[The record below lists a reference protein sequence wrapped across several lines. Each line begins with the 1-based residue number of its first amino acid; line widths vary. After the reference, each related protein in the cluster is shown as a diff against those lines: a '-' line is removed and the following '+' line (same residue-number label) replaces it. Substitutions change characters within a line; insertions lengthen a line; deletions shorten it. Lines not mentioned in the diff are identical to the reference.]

1 MTEAPIGDPFELR
14 HAATD
19 RATIVNVPERW
30 LLAIDGV
37 GSPDADDYRLAGQVL
52 RTALA
57 NVSARLRR
65 LGWTGQ
71 PTRVLETA
79 WWIHPEVPPDQTAE
93 AFKDRR
99 VWHWQQMIEL
109 PLAATEDDVESA
121 IDQTRREAGR
131 VVPLLRTVHFV
142 EGVSAQ
148 ILHVGAS
155 PVDEAVR
162 RLYDAVAA
170 QGLEPRGHLHELRLA
185 EAQAVPQGRERSI
198 LRLPVEPLPATP
210 AGQYAENAAHD

>member
-1 MTEAPIGDPFELR
+1 MTEAPINDPFELR

-19 RATIVNVPERW
+19 RATIVDVPARR

-37 GSPDADDYRLAGQVL
+37 GSPDADDYRFAGQVL
-52 RTALA
+52 RTALT
-57 NVSARLRR
+57 NVAARLRR
-65 LGWTGQ
+65 QGWAGQ

-79 WWIHPEVPPDQTAE
+79 WWLHPEVPPEQTAE

-109 PLAATEDDVESA
+109 PHGAAEEDVEAA
-121 IDQTRREAGR
+121 IDETRRQAGR
-131 VVPLLRTVHFV
+131 AVPLVRVVHFV

-148 ILHVGAS
+148 ILHVGPTPA
-155 PVDEAVR
+155 DEAVR
-162 RLYDAVAA
+162 RLYAAVAQ

-185 EAQAVPQGRERSI
+185 DAQAVPQGRERSI
-198 LRLPVEPLPATP
+198 LRLPVEPIPLPQA
-210 AGQYAENAAHD
+210 AG